1 MPAFAQFLLNLR
13 KALSNVSFSLTITFD
28 IVSHL
33 TSPPALYCASYDCS
47 GIFIALDII
56 ITYFFKTSTA
66 FYDFYRF
73 FYTYSIE
80 KLNSTPLWNLILQNV
95 ALLKVEFNSSYF
107 SLIILYTNM
116 VIPPSGKETIMNKQK
131 HLNLEA
137 RILIETM
144 LNEHHS
150 FKSIA
155 RELGKDCTTI
165 SKEIKAHICFEK
177 TGALGRSFNDCR
189 VAFLHQCSLQKFCQH
204 CAYSNNKPCWT
215 CGRCTSSCIS
225 YEKYICPKLSKPPY
239 VCNGCQQRTR
249 CSLEKRLYKASYA
262 QKEYEQVRSES
273 RSGFAL
279 SEAELKQLDDVVSP
293 LLKKGQSLHH
303 IAVHHADEL
312 MKSERTLYT
321 YTNNG
326 LFTARNIDMPRTI
339 RMRPRKNVSSKLKVD
354 KSCRIGRDFH
364 CFEIYMAEHPDAS
377 VRQLDSVEGIKGGAV
392 LLTIHFV
399 EQQLQLAFLRQHN
412 DSQSVID
419 IFDRLYFELR
429 MDIFIELFPVLLADN
444 GSEFSN
450 PSAIELDAQGNPRTR
465 MFYCNPSA
473 PYQKGS
479 CENNHELIRRIIPKG
494 TDLGRYSQEQ
504 IDFMM
509 SHINSYSR
517 KKLGNKSPYEVFEFQ
532 YGRKILDAFHL
543 QKIPADEIILSPELL
558 K

>member
-1 MPAFAQFLLNLR
+1 MSIHYFLYY
-13 KALSNVSFSLTITFD
+13 F
-28 IVSHL
+28 
-33 TSPPALYCASYDCS
+33 LY
-47 GIFIALDII
+47 
-56 ITYFFKTSTA
+56 
-66 FYDFYRF
+66 
-73 FYTYSIE
+73 YSIE

-189 VAFLHQCSLQKFCQH
+189 VAFLHLCSLQKFCQH
-204 CAYSNNKPCWT
+204 CAYLNNKPCWT

-399 EQQLQLAFLRQHN
+399 EQQLQLAFLRRHN

-543 QKIPADEIILSPELL
+543 QKIPADEIILNPELL

>member
-1 MPAFAQFLLNLR
+1 MIFTDFFIL
-13 KALSNVSFSLTITFD
+13 FS
-28 IVSHL
+28 
-33 TSPPALYCASYDCS
+33 C
-47 GIFIALDII
+47 
-56 ITYFFKTSTA
+56 
-66 FYDFYRF
+66 
-73 FYTYSIE
+73 YSIA

-204 CAYSNNKPCWT
+204 CAYLNNKPCWT

-354 KSCRIGRDFH
+354 KPCRIGRDFH
-364 CFEIYMAEHPDAS
+364 CFEISMAEHPDAS

-399 EQQLQLAFLRQHN
+399 EQQLQLAFLRRHN

-450 PSAIELDAQGNPRTR
+450 PLALEFDSSQKRRTHI
-465 MFYCNPSA
+465 FYCDASA

-479 CENNHELIRRIIPKG
+479 AERNHEFIRFFIPKG
-494 TDLGRYSQEQ
+494 TDIGNYSQDD
-504 IDFMM
+504 INLMM
-509 SHINSYSR
+509 DHINSYCRES
-517 KKLGNKSPYEVFEFQ
+517 LGNKSPYEMFSFL
-532 YGRKILDAFHL
+532 YGQDCLDLLGCHL
-543 QKIPADEIILSPELL
+543 IPPNKVTLNRSIFCKEGAHETR
-558 K
+558 